1 MNETLGIYLD
11 ADGISAA
18 VATSNAAQLPRVL
31 SLGASRA
38 TTASAVA
45 AGPDGRVLVGDAAL
59 SAQGPIVT
67 DPLERAVSGRTGAL
81 AAVITDLVDRSRVA
95 TTAGRSPDRLA
106 IVIPNDLGAVGRD
119 RVVTAANSAGIT
131 DVSLVP
137 YGLAFS
143 RGGSAD
149 GSALASGA
157 ARIGALDAPAPLVT
171 AEELGRQI
179 ETPAAAPNPAPVAD
193 GPVSVFDEPDPP
205 PVRRAP
211 EPVASQPPRPRPVSP
226 APAPST
232 LVGTPPLQAV
242 PRRSFPAPAIGIG
255 VACMLVLLLT
265 VAVVSGGDDD
275 ETATPPTTTSD
286 IGVTTVAPTTSGLES
301 TTDSSTST
309 PPSTST
315 TAASTSSSS
324 STTSSS
330 TTTTTTTPVRVAIPG
345 PVTLV
350 ETGLQFDTGTVVRF
364 GDSEQDVISA
374 AEAVLGPADSDSGR
388 SSSDFCDGT
397 VVRFVR
403 WGNLEFVFT
412 GDPGPIGEEESGAG
426 QDGGATVEPLEFSQW
441 YADGHRAPTGLVT
454 PEGVGESATVGLLEV
469 TYGNALVLVPAF
481 EDDIV
486 GIFAVTNPGTGAF
499 LNGTTLGLDPDGVVT
514 SLWAGDSCQRIF
526 T

>member
-18 VATSNAAQLPRVL
+18 VATADASQLPRVL
-31 SLGASRA
+31 SLGTSRA
-38 TTASAVA
+38 ATASAVA
-45 AGPDGRVLVGDAAL
+45 ADPDGKVLVGDAAL

-81 AAVITDLVDRSRVA
+81 AAVITDLVDRSRVG

-106 IVIPNDLGAVGRD
+106 IVIPDDLGAVGRD
-119 RVVTAANSAGIT
+119 RVVAAANSAGIT

-143 RGGSAD
+143 RSGSAD

-171 AEELGRQI
+171 AEELGRPI
-179 ETPAAAPNPAPVAD
+179 ETLAATPNPAPVAD

-205 PVRRAP
+205 PVRSAP
-211 EPVASQPPRPRPVSP
+211 APVASQPPRPRPVSP

-232 LVGTPPLQAV
+232 LVGAPPLQAV
-242 PRRSFPAPAIGIG
+242 PRRTFAAPAIGIG
-255 VACMLVLLLT
+255 VACILMLLLA
-265 VAVVSGGDDD
+265 VVVVSGGDDD
-275 ETATPPTTTSD
+275 ETVTPPTTTSD
-286 IGVTTVAPTTSGLES
+286 ISVTTVAPTTSGLES
-301 TTDSSTST
+301 TTNSSTST

-315 TAASTSSSS
+315 TVAPTSSSS

-330 TTTTTTTPVRVAIPG
+330 TTTTTTPVRVAVPG

-364 GDSEQDVISA
+364 GDSERDVISA

-403 WGNLEFVFT
+403 WGNLELVFT

-426 QDGGATVEPLEFSQW
+426 QDGGANVEPLGFSQW

-486 GIFAVTNPGTGAF
+486 GIFAVTNLGTGAV